1 MNSGGVP
8 SCKTAPLHQESSNPH
23 ILIEQLTEMSASTTK
38 TITLNTGKLIPAI
51 GLGVYRSAPGEETY
65 EAVLSALS
73 AGYRHIDTAQIY
85 RNESDVGRALEDSP
99 VPRSEVFVTTKLWLG
114 NWGYDKA
121 KDAVNQSLKELRT
134 SYIDLILLHAPGDV
148 ATRDETWKALE
159 DLQSEGKLMSIGVSN
174 FGIPHLQKL
183 EKSARVSPAV
193 NQIEVHPWN
202 QRVELVK
209 FCKEHGIIVEAY
221 SPLAKAIKLSDP
233 TVCRVATKYE
243 CTPAQVLISW
253 GLLKGLVS
261 LPKSVNPI
269 RQKQNL
275 DSSDA
280 AKLSDDDVQ
289 LLDSLEEYLVTGWD
303 PILDAEV

>member
-1 MNSGGVP
+1 MKN
-8 SCKTAPLHQESSNPH
+8 
-23 ILIEQLTEMSASTTK
+23 
-38 TITLNTGKLIPAI
+38 ITLNTGKLIPSV
-51 GLGVYRSAPGEETY
+51 GLGVYKSAPGAETY
-65 EAVLSALS
+65 DAVLSALS
-73 AGYRHIDTAQIY
+73 VGYRHIDTAQIY

-121 KDAVNQSLKELRT
+121 KDAVNQSLKDLRT

-148 ATRDETWKALE
+148 ATRAETWKALE
-159 DLQSEGKLMSIGVSN
+159 DLQSEGKLLNIGVSN
-174 FGIPHLQKL
+174 FGIPHLEKL

-193 NQIEVHPWN
+193 NQIELHPWN

-209 FCKEHGIIVEAY
+209 FCKDHGIVLEAY
-221 SPLAKAIKLSDP
+221 SPLAKAVKLSDP
-233 TVCRVATKYE
+233 IVCRIATAKG
-243 CTPAQVLISW
+243 CQPAQVLIAW
-253 GLLKGLVS
+253 GLTKGFVS
-261 LPKSVNPI
+261 LPKSVNPT

-275 DSSDA
+275 DSFDA
-280 AKLSDDDVQ
+280 ANLTEDDVK